1 MSILT
6 DPLKL
11 LAALFLFIILLCA
24 LFVSVWDLIHG
35 TPIPAEASTI
45 LSAGIGYSLTALGF
59 SHASDTIGSSTNTAI
74 NGYVRAQEEGTRQAT
89 AATQSNSGSTT

>member
-1 MSILT
+1 MSILS
-6 DPLKL
+6 DPLKA
-11 LAALFLFIILLCA
+11 LAALFLFAVLLCA

-59 SHASDTIGSSTNTAI
+59 SHASTTIDNATQNAVNGLVKAQDEVRTGGSS
-74 NGYVRAQEEGTRQAT
+74 Q
-89 AATQSNSGSTT
+89 